1 MNKTKKLNFDLF
13 FTLVF
18 LISFFSISIYN
29 ISQGYL
35 PCKINLFT
43 NAVEIAKN
51 CGLGDYGQQMKLA
64 LDYFDYG
71 KATAENK
78 WVAGNWPIGPVLLN
92 LLSILIVGKTGPFFI
107 PLAILSSILW
117 TYIFL
122 KVLKSVTSKN
132 IIIFIF
138 FLILSFPSYF
148 FTKFFFTFGLI
159 ESNGWGTLFLI
170 CSFLCF
176 IDLIKCRTKAKIK
189 KKYIS
194 TALFLSLSTIFRLN
208 IDIFVYISCFLT
220 IIFIIIVYLFEI
232 YKNKKYFQFDLNK
245 FNYLKK
251 ALYIFLFS
259 IIITSPLKIYHKSFI
274 NAHPGVSWH
283 NNWLT
288 EEAITEMGGGWV
300 REGGGTISCI
310 IKQDLCKKLDQVQKK
325 YEAEIY
331 LKTGETRRYWNKY
344 FDNSFYRA
352 LSVSVFVSDPLK
364 WTYIKWIKIF
374 PNYWFNNGIIE
385 KSSNYNI
392 YDKLFDLILGL
403 MFFYLF
409 YIFIFDSKNRI
420 KLIFI
425 IPLILTFFMI
435 FTFFHFEQRYLLP
448 LKGLIFFTFLII
460 VLDKCKKTYKDF
472 FKT

>member
-1 MNKTKKLNFDLF
+1 
-13 FTLVF
+13 
-18 LISFFSISIYN
+18 
-29 ISQGYL
+29 
-35 PCKINLFT
+35 
-43 NAVEIAKN
+43 
-51 CGLGDYGQQMKLA
+51 
-64 LDYFDYG
+64 
-71 KATAENK
+71 
-78 WVAGNWPIGPVLLN
+78 
-92 LLSILIVGKTGPFFI
+92 
-107 PLAILSSILW
+107 
-117 TYIFL
+117 
-122 KVLKSVTSKN
+122 
-132 IIIFIF
+132 
-138 FLILSFPSYF
+138 
-148 FTKFFFTFGLI
+148 
-159 ESNGWGTLFLI
+159 
-170 CSFLCF
+170 
-176 IDLIKCRTKAKIK
+176 
-189 KKYIS
+189 
-194 TALFLSLSTIFRLN
+194 
-208 IDIFVYISCFLT
+208 
-220 IIFIIIVYLFEI
+220 
-232 YKNKKYFQFDLNK
+232 
-245 FNYLKK
+245 
-251 ALYIFLFS
+251 
-259 IIITSPLKIYHKSFI
+259 
-274 NAHPGVSWH
+274 
-283 NNWLT
+283 
-288 EEAITEMGGGWV
+288 MGGGWV